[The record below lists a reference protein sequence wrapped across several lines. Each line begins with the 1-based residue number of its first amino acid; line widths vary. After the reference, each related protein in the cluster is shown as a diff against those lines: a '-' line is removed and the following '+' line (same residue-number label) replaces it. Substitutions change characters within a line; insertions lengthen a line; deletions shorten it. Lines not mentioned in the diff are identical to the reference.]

1 MMTKIQLIEKLQYFV
16 EIQLD
21 NMSRSNPVIS
31 FFKPIAS
38 RALKKKLSGIT
49 SFLDLVADENGNIDA
64 ESIIGEMTASLINT
78 QPFGIDVPILG
89 RITIGGGRIEMG
101 IPFTDKS
108 IVLSEGDLVELKEIL
123 TSKQ

>member
-1 MMTKIQLIEKLQYFV
+1 MTKIQLIEKLQYFV
-16 EIQLD
+16 EVQLS
-21 NMSRSNPVIS
+21 NMAKTNPVIS

-49 SFLDLVADENGNIDA
+49 NFLDIIADESGNIDA
-64 ESIIGEMTASLINT
+64 ENIISEMTSSLVNT
-78 QPFGIDVPILG
+78 QPFKIDVPTLG
-89 RITIGGGRIEMG
+89 KITIGGGRIEMG

-108 IVLSEGDLVELKEIL
+108 IVLNEGDLAELREIL

>member
-16 EIQLD
+16 EVQLS
-21 NMSRSNPVIS
+21 NMAKTNPVIS

-38 RALKKKLSGIT
+38 RALKKKLLGIA
-49 SFLDLVADENGNIDA
+49 SFLDLVADENDNIDA
-64 ESIIGEMTASLINT
+64 ENIIGEITASLINT
-78 QPFGIDVPILG
+78 QPFGIDVPTLG
-89 RITIGGGRIEMG
+89 RVTIGGGKIEMG

-108 IVLSEGDLVELKEIL
+108 IVLNEEDFVELKEIL

>member
-1 MMTKIQLIEKLQYFV
+1 MTKIQLIEKLQYFV
-16 EIQLD
+16 EIQLS
-21 NMSRSNPVIS
+21 NMAKTNPVIS

-38 RALKKKLSGIT
+38 RALKKKLSGIA
-49 SFLDLVADENGNIDA
+49 SFLDLMADEDGNIDA
-64 ESIIGEMTASLINT
+64 ENIIGEMTTSLINT

-89 RITIGGGRIEMG
+89 RVTIGGGRIEMG

>member
-16 EIQLD
+16 EIQLS
-21 NMSRSNPVIS
+21 NMAKTNPVIS

-38 RALKKKLSGIT
+38 RALKKKLSGIA

-64 ESIIGEMTASLINT
+64 ENIIGEMTASLINT
-78 QPFGIDVPILG
+78 QPFGIDVPALG
-89 RITIGGGRIEMG
+89 RVTIGGGRIEME

>member
-16 EIQLD
+16 EVQLS
-21 NMSRSNPVIS
+21 NIAKTNPVIS

-38 RALKKKLSGIT
+38 RALKKKLSGIA

-64 ESIIGEMTASLINT
+64 ENIIGEMTTSLINT

>member
-16 EIQLD
+16 EIQLS
-21 NMSRSNPVIS
+21 NMAKTNPVIS

-38 RALKKKLSGIT
+38 RALKKKLSGIA

-64 ESIIGEMTASLINT
+64 ENIIGEMTASLINT
-78 QPFGIDVPILG
+78 QPFGIDVPTLG

>member
-16 EIQLD
+16 EIQLS
-21 NMSRSNPVIS
+21 NMAKTNPVIS

-38 RALKKKLSGIT
+38 RALKKKLSGIA

-64 ESIIGEMTASLINT
+64 ENIIGEMTASLINT
-78 QPFGIDVPILG
+78 QPFGIDVPTLG
-89 RITIGGGRIEMG
+89 RVTIGGGRIEMG

>member
-16 EIQLD
+16 EIQLS
-21 NMSRSNPVIS
+21 NMAKTNPVIS

-38 RALKKKLSGIT
+38 RALKKKLSGIA

-64 ESIIGEMTASLINT
+64 ENIIGEMTASLINT
-78 QPFGIDVPILG
+78 QPFGIDVPTLG
-89 RITIGGGRIEMG
+89 RVTIGGGRIEMG

-108 IVLSEGDLVELKEIL
+108 IVLSEGDLVELKDIL

>member
-16 EIQLD
+16 EVQLS
-21 NMSRSNPVIS
+21 NMAKTNPVIC

-38 RALKKKLSGIT
+38 RALKKKLSGIA
-49 SFLDLVADENGNIDA
+49 SFLDLVTDGNGNIDA
-64 ESIIGEMTASLINT
+64 ENIIGEMTASLINT

-89 RITIGGGRIEMG
+89 RITIGGGRIEIG

-108 IVLSEGDLVELKEIL
+108 IVLNEEDFVELKEIL

>member
-16 EIQLD
+16 EVQLD

-49 SFLDLVADENGNIDA
+49 SFLDLIADENGNIDA
-64 ESIIGEMTASLINT
+64 ENIISEMTASLINT
-78 QPFGIDVPILG
+78 QPFRIDVPTLG
-89 RITIGGGRIEMG
+89 RVTLGGGRIEMG

>member
-1 MMTKIQLIEKLQYFV
+1 MTKIQLIERLQYFV
-16 EIQLD
+16 EVQLS
-21 NMSRSNPVIS
+21 NMAKTNPVIS

-49 SFLDLVADENGNIDA
+49 SFLDLIADENGNIDA
-64 ESIIGEMTASLINT
+64 ESIISEMTASLINT
-78 QPFGIDVPILG
+78 QSFRIDVPTLG

-108 IVLSEGDLVELKEIL
+108 IILSEGDLVELKEIL

>member
-16 EIQLD
+16 EVQLS
-21 NMSRSNPVIS
+21 NMAKTNPVIS

-38 RALKKKLSGIT
+38 RALKKKLSGIA

-64 ESIIGEMTASLINT
+64 ENIIGEMTASLINT
-78 QPFGIDVPILG
+78 QPFGIDVPTLG
-89 RITIGGGRIEMG
+89 RVTIGGGRIEMG

-108 IVLSEGDLVELKEIL
+108 IVLNEEDLVELKEIL

>member
-16 EIQLD
+16 EIQLS
-21 NMSRSNPVIS
+21 NMAKTNPVIS

-38 RALKKKLSGIT
+38 RALKKKLSGIA

-64 ESIIGEMTASLINT
+64 ENIIGEMTASLINT
-78 QPFGIDVPILG
+78 QPFGIDVPTLG
-89 RITIGGGRIEMG
+89 RVTIGGGRIEMG

-108 IVLSEGDLVELKEIL
+108 IVLGENDLIELKEIL

>member
-16 EIQLD
+16 EIQLS
-21 NMSRSNPVIS
+21 NMAKTNPVIS

-38 RALKKKLSGIT
+38 RALKKKLSGIA

-64 ESIIGEMTASLINT
+64 ENIIGEMTASLINT
-78 QPFGIDVPILG
+78 QPFGVDVPTLG

>member
-16 EIQLD
+16 EVQLS
-21 NMSRSNPVIS
+21 NMAKTNPVIS

-38 RALKKKLSGIT
+38 RALKKKLSGIS

-64 ESIIGEMTASLINT
+64 ENIIGEMTASLINT
-78 QPFGIDVPILG
+78 QPFGIDVPTLG

-108 IVLSEGDLVELKEIL
+108 IVLNEEDLVELKEIL